1 MKIKVSDYIA
11 KFYASKGIDT
21 VFVLTGGCIVHMI
34 DSLALNPDINY
45 VPMLHE
51 QSAAMAAD
59 GYARISGKPGLIAAT
74 SGPGATNLL
83 TGICCSYYDSIPV
96 IAITGQVPSGQLKRN
111 VPTRQLGFQ
120 ETDVVSIYAPVTKYS
135 RLVEDPR
142 RIRYELE
149 KSFHIATTGR
159 QGPVLLDICED
170 VLFAFVEEDE
180 LEGYIPSQEKRTP
193 AISKA
198 RLQQVL
204 DMVIEAERP
213 IVILGGGIR
222 QGSDVEKCRAFI
234 EKLNLPVVLTW
245 GAFDVIGHDHPLFAG
260 GFGVTSGRAGN
271 FVVQN
276 SDFIL
281 AIGTRFDTHEIG
293 TKAGEFARVAKR
305 VVVDLD
311 EGEFKKFESVGLRVD
326 LPFLASANEFIAA
339 MGPLLED
346 ASPRSTTQ
354 WRAQISDW
362 KRRYP
367 ICTDEHR
374 AQSSEVNPYVFFDIL
389 GKVLPPSAL
398 VVTDCG
404 SNLIW
409 TMQGMRIKDGQRVI
423 SAFNHSPMG
432 YSVPAAI
439 GAAFA
444 NPDRSVICV
453 IGDGGFHI
461 NSQDLAIIE
470 KHNLDIKIF
479 VMNNHCHGIIQGTQN
494 AWLEGRHHA
503 SDPVRGGLPDPD
515 ISLIARAYGLQTVDV
530 HNHAEIP
537 VLLQTVLGTRK
548 PKLVNLHMRRENQ
561 IEPKLM
567 FGRPI
572 EDSHPL
578 LPREELEFNMRLSA
592 PVVNR

>member
-21 VFVLTGGCIVHMI
+21 AFVLTGGCIVHMI
-34 DSLALNPDINY
+34 DSLALNPDIKY

-96 IAITGQVPSGQLKRN
+96 IAITGQVPSSQLKRN
-111 VPTRQLGFQ
+111 IPTRQLGFQ
-120 ETDVVSIYAPVTKYS
+120 ETDVVSIYTSVTKYAK
-135 RLVEDPR
+135 LIDDPR
-142 RIRYELE
+142 NIRYELE

-159 QGPVLLDICED
+159 KGPVLLDICED

-180 LEGYIPSQEKRTP
+180 LEGFTLPNVKSKST
-193 AISKA
+193 ISVE
-198 RLQQVL
+198 RLQQVME
-204 DMVIEAERP
+204 MVSEAERP
-213 IVILGGGIR
+213 IMILGGGIR
-222 QGSDVEKCRAFI
+222 QGSDVEKCRDFI
-234 EKLNLPVVLTW
+234 EKLNIPVVLTW
-245 GAFDVIGHDHPLFAG
+245 GAFDVIGHDHRLFAG

-293 TKAGEFARVAKR
+293 TKASEFARVAKR
-305 VVVDLD
+305 VVVDID
-311 EGEFKKFESVGLRVD
+311 EGEFKKFESVGLHVD
-326 LPFLASANEFIAA
+326 LPFLASADEFIDS
-339 MGPLLED
+339 MVNLLGK
-346 ASPRSTTQ
+346 SQPWSNPN
-354 WRAQISDW
+354 WSFQIAEWMD
-362 KRRYP
+362 RYP
-367 ICTDEHR
+367 VCTDEHR
-374 AQSSEVNPYVFFDIL
+374 AQLTEVNPYVFFDVL
-389 GKVLPPSAL
+389 GKALQPSDV
-398 VVTDCG
+398 VVTDTG

-409 TMQGMRIKDGQRVI
+409 TMQGTSIKNGQRVI

-432 YSVPAAI
+432 YSMPAAI

-444 NPDRSVICV
+444 DLNRSVICI

-470 KHNLDIKIF
+470 KHNLDIKVF

-494 AWLEGRHHA
+494 AWLDGRHHA
-503 SDPVRGGLPDPD
+503 SDPIYGGLPDPN
-515 ISLIARAYGLQTVDV
+515 ISLIARAYGLPSIDV
-530 HNHAEIP
+530 HTNAEIP

-548 PKLVNLHMRRENQ
+548 PKLVSLHMRRESQ

-572 EDSHPL
+572 EDAHPL
-578 LPREELEFNMRLSA
+578 LSREELEFNMRLSA
-592 PVVNR
+592 HATSR